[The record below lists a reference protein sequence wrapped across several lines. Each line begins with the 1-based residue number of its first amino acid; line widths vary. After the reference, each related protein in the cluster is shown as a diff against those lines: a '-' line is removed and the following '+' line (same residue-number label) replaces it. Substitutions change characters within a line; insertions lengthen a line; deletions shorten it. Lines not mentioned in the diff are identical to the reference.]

1 MEQNEQYNMEIGTNV
16 AKEGTLIGLY
26 ESYAKNLIWFAYR
39 KSEKDIRIAV
49 MDNNNNITAYIDLED
64 DFLDSE
70 LSFVSLPDEN
80 TVIVSLSA
88 GQDGSQDF
96 CLEFLKEKL
105 TIIHK
110 LPENL
115 TYTFAIN
122 KEDSLLIDFYTAEFY
137 KISNHDFQ
145 IKFSK
150 TYPVFENDALSNV
163 WKISDSLG
171 IFSTT
176 EERYYVFKL
185 NTLDLVEELIFE
197 GDIAACHADCC
208 GIDTLYRTGDE
219 SPKDLS

>member
-1 MEQNEQYNMEIGTNV
+1 MERNEQHSMAMGTNV
-16 AKEGTLIGLY
+16 AKESTLIEWH
-26 ESYAKNLIWFAYR
+26 ESYAKKLIWFAYR

-49 MDNNNNITAYIDLED
+49 MDNNNNVTAYIDLED

-70 LSFVSLPDEN
+70 VSFVSLPDEN

-96 CLEFLKEKL
+96 CLAFLKGQL
-105 TIIHK
+105 AIIHK

-185 NTLDLVEELIFE
+185 NTLDLVDELIFE
-197 GDIAACHADCC
+197 GNIAACHVDCY
-208 GIDTLYRTGDE
+208 GIDTLYQTGDE
-219 SPKDLS
+219 SLKDLS